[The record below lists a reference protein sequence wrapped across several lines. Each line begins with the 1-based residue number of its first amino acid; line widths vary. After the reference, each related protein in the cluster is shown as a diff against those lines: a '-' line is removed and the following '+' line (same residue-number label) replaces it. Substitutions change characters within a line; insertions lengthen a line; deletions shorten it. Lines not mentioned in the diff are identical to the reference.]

1 MTKWIAVSAV
11 AAVVLAVSVAWLDAG
26 PEKIAFPAN
35 WKEHVLYATLDR
47 YDTKQYGELYGTPD
61 AVRAAKEGRPIP
73 SGSVLTL
80 VQYKAQVDAQ
90 GNPVKDAN
98 GRFVKGDMVAFTVME
113 KRAGWGTEYPP
124 ELRNGEWEY
133 AAFSPD
139 GKLNDKAKKLRE
151 TV

>member
-11 AAVVLAVSVAWLDAG
+11 AAVVLAVSVARLDAG

-47 YDTKQYGELYGTPD
+47 HDTKQYRELYGSPD
-61 AVRAAKEGRPIP
+61 AVRAAKDGRPIP

-80 VQYKAQVDAQ
+80 VQYEAQVDAQ

-98 GRFVKGDMVAFTVME
+98 GR
-113 KRAGWGTEYPP
+113 
-124 ELRNGEWEY
+124 
-133 AAFSPD
+133 
-139 GKLNDKAKKLRE
+139 LRE
-151 TV
+151 GRDRGEVVRPPPSGACTSPAPLGSAAGG